1 MVKYKNMKRIVIT
14 GLGAITPI
22 GKNVKHYWD
31 NLLKGVSGANK
42 ITRFDANKFKT
53 QFACEI
59 KDYNP
64 LDYFN
69 RKEARKLDRFSQYGI
84 ISAEEAIKDAE
95 LEFSK
100 LDTNRIGVIFS
111 SGIGGFETFE
121 KEIIDYTNSNFN
133 PRFNPFF
140 IPKIISNG
148 LSGIISINNGLR
160 GVNYCPVTACASSTQ
175 SIIQSFNYI
184 RLGKADIII
193 AGGSEAPITE
203 SSIGGFNA
211 MKAMSTNNENY
222 TTASRPFDTNRDGFV
237 VGEGAGALIIESLDS
252 AVKRGAKIYAEIV
265 GGGESSDAYHITG
278 THPDGLGAFLAMKN
292 GIKEANIIS
301 EKIDYINAH
310 ATSTGLGDL
319 SEIKAI
325 ERLFKSNLD
334 KIQISASKSMTGH
347 LLGGTG
353 AIEAISTCLS
363 VNTDLIP
370 PTINTNDIDNN
381 IPKELNLSLGTK
393 TSKKINYALSNSFGF
408 GGHCAALI
416 LKKYVG

>member
-1 MVKYKNMKRIVIT
+1 MKRVVIT

-22 GKNVKHYWD
+22 GKNVKQYWE
-31 NLLKGVSGANK
+31 NLLKGISGANK
-42 ITRFDANKFKT
+42 ITRFEASKFKT

-59 KDYNP
+59 KDYDA
-64 LDYFN
+64 LDYFD
-69 RKEARKLDRFSQYGI
+69 RKEARKLDRFSQYGL
-84 ISAEEAIKDAE
+84 ISAEEAIKDAN
-95 LEFSK
+95 LDFSK

-121 KEIIDYTNSNFN
+121 KEIIDYTNGNFN

-211 MKAMSTNNENY
+211 MKAMSTNNENFSS
-222 TTASRPFDTNRDGFV
+222 ASKPFDTNRDGFV

-252 AVKRGAKIYAEIV
+252 ALKRNANIYAEIV

-278 THPDGLGAFLAMKN
+278 THPEGLGAYLAMEN
-292 GIKEANIIS
+292 GIKEA
-301 EKIDYINAH
+301 KITPNEIEYINAH

-325 ERLFKSNLD
+325 ERLFKSSIE
-334 KIQISASKSMTGH
+334 KVQISASKSMTGH

-363 VNTDLIP
+363 VKTDLIP
-370 PTINTNDIDNN
+370 PTINTTEIDKN
-381 IPKELNLSLGTK
+381 IPKELNLSLGETS
-393 TSKKINYALSNSFGF
+393 SKKVNYALSNSFGF
-408 GGHCAALI
+408 GGHCSAMI